1 MTQCNI
7 VIKFV
12 ISVQDATI
20 QTDTPLMSEDDNT
33 SGADDSAFSSNVII
47 NHQPSLT
54 EELNISVPTST
65 SHTDQCHITNIS
77 DTSTDLSSPCNIT
90 SPHPV
95 YRTCHNEAI
104 NSSMARTEF
113 TVKSHSVSTGMSP
126 RKSTDTYYETAVT
139 STNMFEEER
148 DVVRRCRSKVSSQSS
163 SPLYDAEP
171 TDLSLSAML
180 QKDNNNRSSQ
190 QNQEKAPAT
199 PTPTPDISGLELL
212 SNSIEAF
219 EKKAFIKQE
228 PKEKAPSPI
237 VFDEPQLA
245 SVENEPVDQCEP
257 SPVATEEPQQPEF
270 VESAQSLGGLNL
282 LCALA
287 EQRFQEEV
295 GHRSDRK
302 RSSSSDV
309 SEPKRK
315 KHKDKHASKKSKKR
329 DRKEKRRRGSHL
341 PMEGDGRDLV
351 VDELLEKDLKDTYE
365 RVKNKYVKC
374 NCKRGEA
381 VDENCHCRATTS
393 WPTAE
398 EVYSAMRSDMRNRLA
413 EISREVQEKKRK
425 LDALSNKETRRHRE
439 STPSSS
445 KSSSSSSKI
454 TASLP
459 TLSPSV
465 LSTSSLDCNQNS
477 GADCAPTTKVL
488 SDTDSCSS
496 ASSKPKPD
504 VDLTTKKNTS
514 LVGYIFAS
522 KKRQNDGNISTAD
535 ETSVNSDIS
544 ATLKRV
550 AAIKQETFEFEDSSS
565 QPESTSN
572 IFGPVVADEPAMG
585 ISTQHIFGGSLFGTK
600 EHKRKHCSSPK
611 HHKKT
616 KGSKERKHH
625 RRSSEMRERRR
636 VVDEKCTLTA
646 EHLDNLLTKS
656 KLRVLTPREGLFY
669 AGTLTAVQPPDVY
682 AVYQD
687 GERANRP
694 MILSREE
701 ILRDAILEI
710 SPKSADEVP
719 PTTRLCAYWSGQ
731 YRCLY
736 PGVAATSGTPDHE
749 RDPKY
754 VTVEFDDGDSG
765 RINLDHI
772 RFLISNY
779 PIDEHPN
786 PLLTLGKKKPRP
798 FHVTN
803 ADQVLTKDTFSVAE
817 PSTSS
822 NYFSIEHE
830 EKRQMTLEEREAHRE
845 RRRLKK
851 LRKDKLRQQQL
862 QNTDDP
868 IAKRHKHKHKCGDDL
883 CKHRKHKK
891 RRKHKKH
898 HREMMAATDSPSTS
912 SIKKESN
919 EEEDEEEPITGHRQS
934 KRGTQ
939 HFDERLKTSAI
950 VVLNTNDCKMNVER
964 KRAIHRPLIK
974 QEIIGDEDMVSSL
987 TEDSSG
993 SSYVSF
999 KDRSFL

>member
-1 MTQCNI
+1 
-7 VIKFV
+7 
-12 ISVQDATI
+12 
-20 QTDTPLMSEDDNT
+20 MSEDDNT
-33 SGADDSAFSSNVII
+33 NGADDSAFSSNVII

-65 SHTDQCHITNIS
+65 SHSDQCHITNIS
-77 DTSTDLSSPCNIT
+77 DTSTELSLPCSIV
-90 SPHPV
+90 SPHPM

-113 TVKSHSVSTGMSP
+113 TAKSHSVGTGTSS
-126 RKSTDTYYETAVT
+126 RKSTENYETAVT
-139 STNMFEEER
+139 STNMLEEER
-148 DVVRRCRSKVSSQSS
+148 DMRRCRSKASSQCS
-163 SPLYDAEP
+163 SPLFDEEP
-171 TDLSLSAML
+171 TDLSLNTML
-180 QKDNNNRSSQ
+180 QNDNNNRSSQ

-199 PTPTPDISGLELL
+199 FTPDISGLELL

-228 PKEKAPSPI
+228 PKDASPSPI
-237 VFDEPQLA
+237 VFDEPPFA
-245 SVENEPVDQCEP
+245 RTESEPTDDCEP
-257 SPVATEEPQQPEF
+257 CAVVSDEPKQTEF

-315 KHKDKHASKKSKKR
+315 KHKDKDKQSSKKAKKR
-329 DRKEKRRRGSHL
+329 ERKEKRRRGSHL

-351 VDELLEKDLKDTYE
+351 VDELLERDLRDTYE
-365 RVKNKYVKC
+365 RVKNKYNKC
-374 NCKRGEA
+374 NCRHGEV
-381 VDENCHCRATTS
+381 VDENCRCRSS
-393 WPTAE
+393 WPTTE
-398 EVYSAMRSDMRNRLA
+398 ELYSAMRSEMRNRLA
-413 EISREVQEKKRK
+413 EISREVQHKKRK
-425 LDALSNKETRRHRE
+425 LNALSNKESRRQRE

-454 TASLP
+454 SASLP

-477 GADCAPTTKVL
+477 GADCGPTTKVL

-496 ASSKPKPD
+496 GSSKPKPD
-504 VDLTTKKNTS
+504 IDLTTTKKSTS

-522 KKRQNDGNISTAD
+522 KKRQNDGNISTTD
-535 ETSVNSDIS
+535 ETSINSDIS
-544 ATLKRV
+544 ATMKRV
-550 AAIKQETFEFEDSSS
+550 AAIKQESFEFEDSSS

-572 IFGPVVADEPAMG
+572 IFGTVIPEEPIMG
-585 ISTQHIFGGSLFGTK
+585 ISRQHIFGSSIFGTK

-611 HHKKT
+611 HHKKG
-616 KGSKERKHH
+616 KGNKERKHH
-625 RRSSEMRERRR
+625 RRSSEIRERRR
-636 VVDEKCTLTA
+636 IIDEKCTLTA
-646 EHLDNLLTKS
+646 DHLDSLPTKS
-656 KLRVLTPREGLFY
+656 KLRVLTPKEGLFY

-682 AVYQD
+682 AVTLD

-694 MILSREE
+694 IILSREE
-701 ILRDAILEI
+701 ILSDTILEI
-710 SPKSADEVP
+710 SPKSADEILP
-719 PTTRLCAYWSGQ
+719 GTRLCAYWSGQ

-736 PGVAATSGTPDHE
+736 PGVAATSGTPEHE

-786 PLLTLGKKKPRP
+786 PLLTLAKKKSRP
-798 FHVTN
+798 FHVNN
-803 ADQVLTKDTFSVAE
+803 ADQVLTKDTFSVSE
-817 PSTSS
+817 PSTST
-822 NYFSIEHE
+822 NYFSIQHE

-851 LRKDKLRQQQL
+851 LRKDKMRQIQL
-862 QNTDDP
+862 QNVDDP
-868 IAKRHKHKHKCGDDL
+868 MIKRHKHKHKCGDDL

-898 HREMMAATDSPSTS
+898 HRESMATIDSPSTS

-919 EEEDEEEPITGHRQS
+919 EDEDDEESIPGRRLPKHIS
-934 KRGTQ
+934 Q
-939 HFDERLKTSAI
+939 HFDERLNTNAV
-950 VVLNTNDCKMNVER
+950 VVLNTNDCKINMER
-964 KRAIHRPLIK
+964 KREIHVPLIK
-974 QEIIGDEDMVSSL
+974 EEIIADEDIVSSL

-993 SSYVSF
+993 SSYVSI
-999 KDRSFL
+999 K